1 MLLRPYLFSVSVDA
15 GHVHGL
21 FSCFLVPRWL
31 ALLAQFEDS
40 EEDFDSR
47 FDTDD
52 ELSYRRDSVYSC
64 VTLPYFHSFLYM
76 KGGSCGHP
84 APGSGTSPG
93 PCPSPRARSSWRDGA
108 GDRVLPG
115 RTSPSPPSAG
125 AVLGQGLRPLPPSSV
140 PTLSV
145 VSPLPNPPPTSTLTS
160 LCLSHTCTIQPA
172 RAPLLALV
180 QPLVTVSCVVPSPG
194 ALENLEGRSACG
206 EKESAERATPV
217 RAAPPVCPTPDEN

>member
-31 ALLAQFEDS
+31 ALLVQFEDS

-145 VSPLPNPPPTSTLTS
+145 VSPLPNPPPPHAHVS
-160 LCLSHTCTIQPA
+160 LSFSHVHHTTRTCA
-172 RAPLLALV
+172 AAGV
-180 QPLVTVSCVVPSPG
+180 G
-194 ALENLEGRSACG
+194 
-206 EKESAERATPV
+206 
-217 RAAPPVCPTPDEN
+217 AAPCNGQLRRPLPGSVREPRRTFRMWRKGKRGEGHACAGGTSRLPHA